1 MSNFEL
7 KQQLVEKLQ
16 SKGDYF
22 RKVNDVEYRTRC
34 QFCGDSSKN
43 LNTGHL
49 YIRINFDDNFP
60 MVYHCFKCGMSGIVN
75 QDFLSTM
82 DIDDLDMKSK
92 LSMYNKHADNLEAY
106 KFVNGDK
113 TIIFDYT
120 RPEIKDYRKIKYIE
134 KRLGKS
140 FTEEDIEQ
148 MKIITSLK
156 DFLIQNDINYITCD
170 KAWAN
175 AIEDHYIGFLTFGG
189 SHIMFRDITETESYS
204 WIKYPITQESNQC
217 RAFYT
222 LESEIDIFTEDKII
236 INMGEGILDILSVCY
251 NLEQNNPNT
260 LNIAVGGKGYCSI
273 LDKLLNMGFVG
284 NNIILNIYADNDAVY
299 NKKAKQSTT
308 INYFKSILRKYKHL
322 YGEVNIFYNM
332 IGKDVGV
339 PKEQI
344 VLKKQK
350 I

>member
-7 KQQLVEKLQ
+7 KKALVDKLQ
-16 SKGDYF
+16 TRGEYF
-22 RKVNDVEYRTRC
+22 RQVNDVEYRTRC
-34 QFCGDSSKN
+34 QFCGDSTKN

-49 YIRINFDDNFP
+49 YIRINFQDNFP
-60 MVYHCFKCGMSGIVN
+60 MVYNCFKCGMSGIVDQN
-75 QDFLSTM
+75 FLSAM
-82 DIDDLDMKSK
+82 DIEDIDIKSK
-92 LSMYNKHADNLEAY
+92 LSMYNKHADNVEAY

-120 RPEIKDYRKIKYIE
+120 RPEIKDFRKIQYIE

-156 DFLIQNDINYITCD
+156 DFLIHNNIKNITCD
-170 KAWAN
+170 KSWAN

-189 SHIMFRDITETESYS
+189 SHIMFRDITDTEYYS
-204 WIKYPITQESNQC
+204 WIKYAITPESNQC

-222 LESEIDIFTEDKII
+222 MESEIDIFTQDKII

-251 NLEQNNPNT
+251 NLGHNNPNT

-284 NNIILNIYADNDAVY
+284 NNIILNIYADNDKDF
-299 NKKAKQSTT
+299 NKKAKQATT
-308 INYFKSILRKYKHL
+308 VEYFKKLLRRYKHL
-322 YGEVNIFYNM
+322 YGEVNIYYNI

-339 PKEQI
+339 PKDDI
-344 VLKKQK
+344 VLKKYK